1 VTLDA
6 ADERLCNDCGM
17 PLVGRYCHVC
27 GEDSQ
32 PPRRELKFLLNDAL
46 DNVFSF
52 TEHVP
57 TTLKDMA
64 VDPGR
69 VLRGLRDGDTKR
81 YLTPFKLYVSASV
94 VFFLFLAISG
104 VSLMQFEVRR
114 TGGPVSVFEDAEG
127 VVEMKGFY
135 IQARTLMP
143 EGRAKPDPEVAA
155 ALQKARTNLADE
167 GNRSFIAS
175 LLLAVEQPQVIN
187 DDIATWAPRALWLLM
202 PLYALMIWPLYRRGT
217 LAVDHFIFSLWGHT
231 TLYLL
236 MILGGLWNL
245 VLPKVGLGL
254 VLLAY
259 QAYLTVGLKTYY
271 GRSWAGAVVKGGL
284 VSAAYTLVWLA
295 LSFVFFLWQA
305 FKFLPP
311 DYFFTE

>member
-1 VTLDA
+1 MPLDTA
-6 ADERLCNDCGM
+6 NERLCDDCGV
-17 PLVGRYCHVC
+17 PLIGRYCHAC

-32 PPRRELKFLLNDAL
+32 PPRRELKALLKDGL

-57 TTLKDMA
+57 ATARDL
-64 VDPGR
+64 VLDPGR
-69 VLRGLRDGDTKR
+69 ILRGLRDGDRKR

-114 TGGPVSVFEDAEG
+114 TGGPISVTQLADGTA
-127 VVEMKGFY
+127 EMKGFY

-143 EGRAKPDPEVAA
+143 EGRTKPDPQVAA
-155 ALQKARTNLADE
+155 TLKKAAAELPDE
-167 GNRSFIAS
+167 GNRSFIAAV
-175 LLLAVEQPQVIN
+175 LLAVEKPQLIN

-245 VLPKVGLGL
+245 ALPKIGLGL

-271 GRSWAGAVVKGGL
+271 GRSWVGAVVKGGL
-284 VSAAYTLVWLA
+284 ISAAYTVVWLA

-305 FKFLPP
+305 LKFLPP